1 MIWRSTDEVP
11 YLDMTPGFFR
21 TLIGALVVIGIGLA
35 VIPLLAALDLARGGG
50 GFGICPDG
58 VWLCAAPYLP
68 VVRLTGLVGLGI
80 GAVAVGVRLARRGL
94 RWAERDGGGSST
106 Q

>member
-1 MIWRSTDEVP
+1 
-11 YLDMTPGFFR
+11 MTPGFFR
-21 TLIGALVVIGIGLA
+21 TLIGALVVIGIALA
-35 VIPLLAALDLARGGG
+35 VIPLLAALDLARGGS

-80 GAVAVGVRLARRGL
+80 GGVAVGIRLARRGL
-94 RWAERDGGGSST
+94 RWAEREEGGSSPR
-106 Q
+106 